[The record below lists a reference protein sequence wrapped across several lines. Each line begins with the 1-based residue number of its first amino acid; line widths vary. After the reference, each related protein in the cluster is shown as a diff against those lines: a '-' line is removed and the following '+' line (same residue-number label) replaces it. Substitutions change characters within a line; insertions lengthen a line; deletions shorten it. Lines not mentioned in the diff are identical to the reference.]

1 MYSEQLEA
9 LIQGIIADGIITD
22 KERGVLHKKAEA
34 EGIDIDE
41 IDIYVEGLIA
51 QSGKAIKK
59 KAARQYN
66 FDALIQDIGEDTK
79 YYKLKESYISKD
91 HRKGSSGIILS
102 FKFADITECSTYK
115 DKKIAY
121 NELYNGL
128 CLLFSFSEQNEN
140 DFSPRA
146 QYRLLF
152 TSGQKELLSLR
163 YDRHLHTYYNTR
175 LGHGNTIL
183 LKQNIDN
190 VKHSDTIGYIITK
203 EQLESLCHASNIQ
216 IEAYDEHSFDG
227 NKIQARDLPGFQYYA
242 QYCYRVMFD
251 PEAYPDSEEKLAN
264 AIEGADERKSPKNGL
279 SEQQTA
285 GLLSRK
291 IKGKRIKPTPY
302 YLSQYQILNATI
314 TDAGGRVIF
323 DKNRY
328 YKKCLYLH
336 AISTKENEQ
345 AFYLCLTSQDKEN
358 EFILCIN
365 LQDHT
370 LYPVTN
376 KRSDLADKNI
386 HDGNNHFNF
395 YYIDSE
401 TLRTFLTAKGSTIKL
416 TDYGR
421 EKEYKLSSIP
431 KKWKKT
437 FEILNQ
443 KNGISKWAEE
453 KGGFTKFLETYLH
466 LSLAKFIGYS
476 FLIFIGLLL
485 LLFLLILA
493 MES

>member
-1 MYSEQLEA
+1 MYSEQLES
-9 LIQGIIADGIITD
+9 LIQSIIADGIITD
-22 KERGVLHKKAEA
+22 KELEVLHKKAEA
-34 EGIDIDE
+34 EGVDIDE
-41 IDIYVEGLIA
+41 IDVYVEGLIA
-51 QSGKAIKK
+51 QSGNTIRKK
-59 KAARQYN
+59 ITRQYN
-66 FDALIQDIGEDTK
+66 FDALIPEISQMLE

-91 HRKGSSGIILS
+91 KRKVANGIVLS
-102 FKFADITECSTYK
+102 FKFADITKCSIFKNETDEQYK
-115 DKKIAY
+115 R
-121 NELYNGL
+121 L
-128 CLLFSFSEQNEN
+128 CLLFSYSQGDEY
-140 DFSPRA
+140 R
-146 QYRLLF
+146 RLLF
-152 TSGQKELLSLR
+152 TSGHKELLSLTEQGYLLSR
-163 YDRHLHTYYNTR
+163 RSS
-175 LGHGNTIL
+175 IL
-183 LKQNIDN
+183 LNQNIDG
-190 VKHSDTIGYIITK
+190 VKKNANTTGFLLTE
-203 EQLESLCHASNIQ
+203 EQLKSLCHATDIQ
-216 IEAYDEHSFDG
+216 VEAYNNYEMST
-227 NKIQARDLPGFQYYA
+227 QARDLPGFQYYA

-264 AIEGADERKSPKNGL
+264 AIEGADERESPKNGL

-314 TDAGGRVIF
+314 TEAGGRVIF
-323 DKNRY
+323 DKNQD
-328 YKKCLYLH
+328 YKECLYLH
-336 AISTKENEQ
+336 AISSKENEQ
-345 AFYLCLTSQDKEN
+345 AFYLCLTTQGEED

-376 KRSDLADKNI
+376 KQSDLADKNI
-386 HDGNNHFNF
+386 HDGNKHFNF

-416 TDYGR
+416 TNSKGEVR
-421 EKEYKLSSIP
+421 VEYKLSSIP

-476 FLIFIGLLL
+476 ILFFLGLLL
-485 LLFLLILA
+485 LLSLLIFV